1 MRYFFRWEKHVY
13 DIDKAKSWIVNAYYC
28 FIFLIDLRY
37 VPKKLVVQLKNAI
50 RPLKTAFQ
58 AQTRAY
64 LKRLGPE
71 LLIPG
76 VRRGA
81 CNSEVRSIR
90 AIELQTRENSQPRS

>member
-1 MRYFFRWEKHVY
+1 MCCSPVGPRK
-13 DIDKAKSWIVNAYYC
+13 N
-28 FIFLIDLRY
+28 LRSA
-37 VPKKLVVQLKNAI
+37 VSGVVAEIPEKLVLRLQNAI

-64 LKRLGPE
+64 LKRLGPD

-76 VRRGA
+76 VRRGV
-81 CNSEVRSIR
+81 CLSEVRSIR